1 MIMLQRAFAIPAK
14 VSCKRVDLFLTG
26 WRLRGSEEMV
36 TVLVAG
42 DGAAVLGTATSSH
55 GATSAVVEALFRQVL
70 NVR

>member
-14 VSCKRVDLFLTG
+14 VSCK
-26 WRLRGSEEMV
+26 RGSEEMV